1 MSKQIPLMREGE
13 MPYQPISL
21 ASMEWNQTGSWR
33 YLRPRF
39 ENKIPPCNEG
49 CPAGQD
55 IEGAMVLIGKGR
67 FLEAWELFKEENP
80 FPAVCGRVCY
90 HPCESSCNRGDFDES
105 ISINSLERFMAD
117 MASKHGR
124 KPSLKKREKRPEKV
138 AVIGS
143 GPAGLT
149 CAYHLVRLGYGVTV
163 FEALP
168 VLGGMLRVGIPE
180 YRLPK
185 KVLGEEID
193 QILELGVK
201 AEINARLGDG
211 LSMEDLKEYQAVF
224 LALGNHK
231 SRNLGVEGEETQGIM
246 SGVEFLKNVNLGK
259 KVALGKRVA
268 VIGGGNTAVDA
279 ARAALRVGAKPFLLY
294 RRTREE
300 MPAFAAEVHEAEE
313 EGIEISFLVSPV
325 KAVSRNGKISQ
336 LECVKNRL
344 GPPDEDGRRRP
355 VEIKGSNFTLEV
367 DQVITAVGEGADLSS
382 LPKKLGIKDDTIL
395 TDERGATKQAGVFA
409 GGDVILQ
416 PHTVVHAIASGK
428 RAAIFIDSHLRKRK
442 WEGLFEAL
450 RVGEKGSL
458 SMKRYLQ
465 EEGERVPLSGKTVL
479 LKDLNLDYFEYQK
492 RPKMP
497 KAKVSKR
504 IGSFDEVN
512 LGFNEETAVE
522 EARRCFNC
530 GVCNLCDNCYIFC
543 PDVAVQKGKEGEL
556 NIIDY
561 DHCKGCG
568 ICMEECPRDVI
579 VMEVEGR

>member
-21 ASMEWNQTGSWR
+21 ASMEWNKTGSWR

-105 ISINSLERFMAD
+105 ISINSLERFIAD

-124 KPSLKKREKRPEKV
+124 KPPLKKREKRPEKV

-211 LSMEDLKEYQAVF
+211 LSMEDLKEYQAIF

-231 SRNLGVEGEETQGIM
+231 SRNLGVEGEETQGVM

-259 KVALGKRVA
+259 DVTLGKRVA

-279 ARAALRVGAKPFLLY
+279 ARAALRVGAKPFILY

-300 MPAFAAEVHEAEE
+300 MPAFSAEVHEAEE

-325 KAVSRNGKISQ
+325 KAVSRNGKIAQ

-344 GPPDEDGRRRP
+344 GPSDEDGRRRP

-428 RAAIFIDSHLRKRK
+428 RAAIFIDSHLRKQK

-465 EEGERVPLSGKTVL
+465 EEGERVPLSAKTVL

-497 KAKVSKR
+497 KAKVNKR